1 MGQKFLSD
9 EELDEDI
16 GDDSIY
22 SENVRDRLLEVVVFS
37 PEEAVFIEGYVVAY
51 V

>member
-22 SENVRDRLLEVVVFS
+22 SENVRDRLLEDDELS
-37 PEEAVFIEGYVVAY
+37 PEEAAFMEGYEGAY